1 MTIKKMRFPEVDPS
15 ASGIL
20 TKKVLGF
27 VIKCQMSLAICVNYV
42 YNTIKFIHKLSL
54 CTILRR

>member
-1 MTIKKMRFPEVDPS
+1 MRFPEADPS

-20 TKKVLGF
+20 TKKVFGF